1 MLTCCRVTIRKEN
14 ERNNS
19 ERIQANIA
27 PTHNSNS
34 HSSSRNQIK
43 PNENVNNDWDGY
55 VSNFNN
61 IASLNQSK

>member
-43 PNENVNNDWDGY
+43 PNENVNND
-55 VSNFNN
+55 
-61 IASLNQSK
+61 